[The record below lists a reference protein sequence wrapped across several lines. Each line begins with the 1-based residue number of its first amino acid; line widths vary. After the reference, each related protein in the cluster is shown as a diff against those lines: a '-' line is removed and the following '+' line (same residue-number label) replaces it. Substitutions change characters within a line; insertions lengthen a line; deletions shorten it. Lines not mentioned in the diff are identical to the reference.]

1 MNKDIKFRGLRFSA
15 LNVVAVLSLVLA
27 VSDYMQFRRLAEHG
41 ADAWYS
47 SSWVSAPVTNFML
60 SGRESR
66 EFWKVNAIG
75 NERWLIREVIYE
87 GTTFW
92 TTLRRDLLPAT

>member
-1 MNKDIKFRGLRFSA
+1 MKKYIA
-15 LNVVAVLSLVLA
+15 LNWTRFTALSLFALLTLA
-27 VSDYMQFRRLAEHG
+27 LALSDYMQFRRLAEHG

-75 NERWLIREVIYE
+75 NERWLIREVSYE